1 MTREY
6 LVVYERG
13 GRNWS
18 GFAPDVPGCISTAPT
33 IRELRKN
40 LAEAIAFHLEGLA
53 LDRVEPPGAVTH
65 VVEVPEGG
73 GAEWLAVELPVR
85 EVVSA

>member
-13 GRNWS
+13 GQNWS
-18 GFAPDVPGCISTAPT
+18 GFAPDVPGCISTAAT
-33 IRELRKN
+33 MDELRKR
-40 LAEAIAFHLEGLA
+40 LGEALAFHLEGLA
-53 LDRVEPPGAVTH
+53 LDQVDLPDAVTH

-73 GAEWLAVELPVR
+73 AAEWLAVALPVR
-85 EVVSA
+85 EAVSA